1 MVGFPQTGAPSGRAS
16 RPASAPWVHRT
27 PDGIEIGAEQP
38 SGELEG
44 PVTSLLRAL
53 LTTYHVRKTL
63 WVLVLKDFKSRYRAQ
78 ALGLIWS
85 FAYPL
90 VMMVTI
96 TVAFDHILKVPI
108 KNFPIFYLIA
118 AMFWQWFSNGL
129 MASTGTFINDAPLV
143 KKTTFPRFLLPVANV
158 LANGINFLM
167 EWLLV
172 ILFYFVFPD
181 AYRFN
186 ITLVAL
192 PLLVLIEFVLLV
204 GLGLATSTM
213 NVRYRDVFYLVTSAI
228 TIGFWASPILYST
241 DMAPGWLRTI
251 LRLNPLSGVMEGARA
266 ILMQGRWPDPIHIA
280 MDAGIALL
288 VFIIGCM
295 IFRSQN
301 LRLSDYV

>member
-1 MVGFPQTGAPSGRAS
+1 MVGFPQSGTPPS
-16 RPASAPWVHRT
+16 RPSRTTAAPWVHRT

-53 LTTYHVRKTL
+53 VTAYHVRKTL

-78 ALGLIWS
+78 ALGLVWS

-108 KNFPIFYLIA
+108 PNFPIFYLIA
-118 AMFWQWFSNGL
+118 AMFWQWFSNGVL
-129 MASTGTFINDAPLV
+129 AATGTFINDAPLV
-143 KKTTFPRFLLPVANV
+143 KKTTFPRFLLPVANI

-186 ITLVAL
+186 ITLVIL

-204 GLGLATSTM
+204 GLGLATSAM

-241 DMAPGWLRTI
+241 SMAPGWLR
-251 LRLNPLSGVMEGARA
+251 A
-266 ILMQGRWPDPIHIA
+266 
-280 MDAGIALL
+280 
-288 VFIIGCM
+288 C
-295 IFRSQN
+295 
-301 LRLSDYV
+301 